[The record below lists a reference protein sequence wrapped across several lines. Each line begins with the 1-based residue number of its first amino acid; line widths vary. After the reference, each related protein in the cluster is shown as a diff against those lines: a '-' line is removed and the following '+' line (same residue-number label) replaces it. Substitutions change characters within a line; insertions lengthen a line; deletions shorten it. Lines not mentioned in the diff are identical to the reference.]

1 MGADNHQIGAA
12 VLLLDHNLP
21 AGVAAP
27 ESGQDPVSPDA
38 EGVREPHEVGARV
51 AVRPDRDRKAVA
63 RAAGGLLFG
72 RSHATGARPCAS
84 RCPGFAAHPR
94 ARNS

>member
-1 MGADNHQIGAA
+1 MCDAAGKQEGQGGGSMGADDHQIGAA

-38 EGVREPHEVGARV
+38 EGVREAHEMGL
-51 AVRPDRDRKAVA
+51 
-63 RAAGGLLFG
+63 RAETL
-72 RSHATGARPCAS
+72 
-84 RCPGFAAHPR
+84 
-94 ARNS
+94 